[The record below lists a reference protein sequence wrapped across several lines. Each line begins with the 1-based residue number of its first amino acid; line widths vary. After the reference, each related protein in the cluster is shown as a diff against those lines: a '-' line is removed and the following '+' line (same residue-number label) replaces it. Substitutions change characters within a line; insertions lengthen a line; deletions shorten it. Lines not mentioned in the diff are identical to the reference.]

1 MSITYTNVPNNKPS
15 SSSDQTI
22 GVFNQYNSVP
32 LELNSTSLTAMIGYL
47 ETRGFGAE
55 SAETISIAILQQ
67 AKADGYSPFT
77 ILETIKGLDNAE
89 LSGLVGEILNYNRLK
104 TSTLGTVQQISPVD
118 EVKRNILA

>member
-1 MSITYTNVPNNKPS
+1 
-15 SSSDQTI
+15 
-22 GVFNQYNSVP
+22 
-32 LELNSTSLTAMIGYL
+32 MIGYL

-89 LSGLVGEILNYNRLK
+89 LSGLVGEILNYNRFK
-104 TSTLGTVQQISPVD
+104 TSYLGYALAFTPHI
-118 EVKRNILA
+118 EVSRNIVA

>member
-1 MSITYTNVPNNKPS
+1 MNLTNIPNDKPA
-15 SSSDQTI
+15 SSSDRTI
-22 GVFNQYNSVP
+22 QVFDQYNSLP
-32 LELNSTSLTAMIGYL
+32 LELNSTALSAMTGYL
-47 ETRGFGAE
+47 ETRGFGSE
-55 SAETISIAILQQ
+55 SAETISIAILKQ

-104 TSTLGTVQQISPVD
+104 TSTLGTVQQIAPVD